1 MRLCKR
7 NKSNLKYSLYRE
19 KEPTYQLDD
28 EGEIVYEEID
38 GEQIPIETGY
48 NEPKY
53 DAPVNFKGYIQ
64 FKSGE
69 AEARAFG
76 VSTESYTHL
85 LVMRKD
91 EIPIDE
97 TSLIFDK
104 SEPTEP
110 YDKSADYRVVRVA
123 PSLNF
128 VTYLL
133 KTIDHEEN
141 DTIEAITG
149 LDSTSEG

>member
-7 NKSNLKYSLYRE
+7 NKSDLKYSLYKE
-19 KEPTYQLDD
+19 KEPTYQRD
-28 EGEIVYEEID
+28 ENGDIVYIDVD
-38 GEQIPIETGY
+38 GEEVPIETGY
-48 NEPKY
+48 NEPHY
-53 DAPVNFKGYIQ
+53 DEPVDFKGYIQ

-76 VSTESYTHL
+76 VSLDDYTHIL
-85 LVMRKD
+85 IMREG

-110 YDKSADYRVVRVA
+110 YDKSADYRVIRVA

-133 KTIDHEEN
+133 KTI
-141 DTIEAITG
+141 G
-149 LDSTSEG
+149 K